1 MLVYNCNIFIIS
13 EQADLSKNSRPTE
26 GIDDFVRQESSN
38 LSGLKN
44 SKSTSQF
51 HRLPEIHRHLPLTEG
66 PCYTNIKNME
76 EEELYSCDSKQI
88 LDNFTAEQ
96 GLKVSFI
103 DFEEL
108 SNNGQYQTSLQV
120 STPIT
125 IAFHG
130 ESSISYEEAQQE
142 AAYRSL
148 VFFKCV
154 LNNRALKSSTIT

>member
-1 MLVYNCNIFIIS
+1 
-13 EQADLSKNSRPTE
+13 
-26 GIDDFVRQESSN
+26 
-38 LSGLKN
+38 
-44 SKSTSQF
+44 
-51 HRLPEIHRHLPLTEG
+51 
-66 PCYTNIKNME
+66 ME
-76 EEELYSCDSKQI
+76 EEQLYSCDSKQI
-88 LDNFTAEQ
+88 LENFTAEQ
-96 GLKVSFI
+96 GLIVSFI

-130 ESSISYEEAQQE
+130 ESRISYEEAQQE

-154 LNNRALKSSTIT
+154 LNNRALKSSIIT